1 MQSSAVVREN
11 AGLLARTEREV
22 LVWLANRMPAGVN
35 SDHLTILG
43 AGGTIVAAVGFGLR
57 EWQAAAT
64 LLVPVGLAINWFG
77 DSLDGTLARVRNQQ
91 RPRYGY
97 YVDHVLDSAGML
109 FLFGG
114 MALGGLMTPTVALVT
129 LVAYYFLSIEVYLA
143 THALGTFQMSFWKI
157 GPTELRILLVAGALA
172 AMDDPFV
179 TIAGAR
185 LRLFDV
191 GGVIGAAGLMAA
203 ALTAAV
209 TNTRALYRQEPLGAH
224 RHPDNASRCEIAHGS
239 VQSRG

>member
-1 MQSSAVVREN
+1 MQPSAVVREN

-114 MALGGLMTPTVALVT
+114 MALGGFMTPTAALVT

-143 THALGTFQMSFWKI
+143 THALGTFQMSFWKV
-157 GPTELRILLVAGALA
+157 GPTELRILIVVGALT

-224 RHPDNASRCEIAHGS
+224 SQPDNASRCEIAHGS